1 MFGIEM
7 FLVAV
12 KLSSAEPPERFTVKT
27 VQTKKSSWEFSRAH

>member
-12 KLSSAEPPERFTVKT
+12 KLSPAEKFTVKT